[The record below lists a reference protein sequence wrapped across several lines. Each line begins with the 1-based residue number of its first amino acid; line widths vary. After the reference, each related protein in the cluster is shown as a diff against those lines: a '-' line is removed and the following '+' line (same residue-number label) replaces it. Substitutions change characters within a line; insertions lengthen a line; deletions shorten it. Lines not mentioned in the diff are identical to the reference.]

1 MSSSAAV
8 IPTCSSDIRCVAFV
22 GLGKIGYAVAKNIIT
37 KAKFVKSDDGD
48 VGEST
53 TSFIHYDI
61 NASVC
66 NQLAEETKSTTA
78 ISVAEAVSKA
88 DIVFT
93 ALPNDAILL
102 SVCNDDKEG
111 AVDGLVSSLRQGCV
125 HVSCSTVSPDTSRQI
140 ASDHARIGSSFVCAP
155 VFARPDGMALGHATI
170 PVSGDEEAVHRVLP
184 LLHATATEVRTG
196 FGTDPGAANVVKLAG
211 NFLIASAIESMGEAM
226 ALAEGCGVD
235 REAVRSLLTDTI
247 FDCLIYKGYGQ
258 RVARRDH
265 APYPNAH
272 FALDLGRK
280 DVELVRKTAASVNVP
295 MPVASL
301 LSDRFSSAI
310 AKGRS
315 DLDWSAIGLASSEDA
330 AVDVTKHIEHCRR
343 PDPKIDWKPPT

>member
-1 MSSSAAV
+1 MSAPPAEN
-8 IPTCSSDIRCVAFV
+8 SDGCVAFV
-22 GLGKIGYAVAKNIIT
+22 GLGKIGYAIAKNVIT
-37 KAKFVKSDDGD
+37 KTPLVSD
-48 VGEST
+48 ESC
-53 TSFIHYDI
+53 TSFIHFDI
-61 NASVC
+61 SSAAC
-66 NQLAEETKSTTA
+66 DQLAEETKSQTA
-78 ISVAEAVSKA
+78 QSLAEAASRA
-88 DIVFT
+88 DILFT
-93 ALPNDAILL
+93 ALPNDTILQ
-102 SVCNDDKEG
+102 SVSND
-111 AVDGLVSSLRQGCV
+111 LVPNLRPGCV
-125 HVSCSTVSPDTSRQI
+125 HVSCSTVSPDTSRRI
-140 ASDHARIGSSFVCAP
+140 AEAHAEKGAGFVCAP

-170 PVSGDEEAVHRVLP
+170 PVSGEEQYVQRVLP
-184 LLHATATEVRTG
+184 LLRATATEVRTG
-196 FGTDPGAANVVKLAG
+196 FGSDPGAANVVKLAG

-226 ALAEGCGVD
+226 AMSEGCGVD

-301 LSDRFSSAI
+301 LSDRFSSAV
-310 AKGRS
+310 ARGRS
-315 DLDWSAIGLASSEDA
+315 DLDWSAVALASSEDA
-330 AVDVTKHIEHCRR
+330 GVDVSKDIAHCRR

>member
-1 MSSSAAV
+1 MSSPSAAG
-8 IPTCSSDIRCVAFV
+8 SSDSISCVAFV
-22 GLGKIGYAVAKNIIT
+22 GLGKIGYAIAKNIIT
-37 KAKFVKSDDGD
+37 KAGLESSSTFFLHFDID
-48 VGEST
+48 VAQCSKLADESNSKT
-53 TSFIHYDI
+53 ATS
-61 NASVC
+61 V
-66 NQLAEETKSTTA
+66 T
-78 ISVAEAVSKA
+78 EAASKA
-88 DIVFT
+88 DVLFT
-93 ALPNDAILL
+93 ALPNDGILL
-102 SVCNDDKEG
+102 RVSKD
-111 AVDGLVSSLRQGCV
+111 LVASLRPGCI
-125 HVSCSTVSPDTSRQI
+125 HVSCSTVAPDTSRQI
-140 ASDHARIGSSFVCAP
+140 AAGHAERGAGFVCAP

-170 PVSGDEEAVHRVLP
+170 PVSGDETYVQRVLP

-196 FGTDPGAANVVKLAG
+196 FGSDPGAANVVKLAG
-211 NFLIASAIESMGEAM
+211 NFLIASAIESMGEA
-226 ALAEGCGVD
+226 LAMSEGCGVD

-301 LSDRFSSAI
+301 LSDRFSSAV

-315 DLDWSAIGLASSEDA
+315 DLDWSAVGLASSEDA
-330 AVDVTKHIEHCRR
+330 GVDVSKEIAHCRR
-343 PDPKIDWKPPT
+343 PDPNIDWKPPT